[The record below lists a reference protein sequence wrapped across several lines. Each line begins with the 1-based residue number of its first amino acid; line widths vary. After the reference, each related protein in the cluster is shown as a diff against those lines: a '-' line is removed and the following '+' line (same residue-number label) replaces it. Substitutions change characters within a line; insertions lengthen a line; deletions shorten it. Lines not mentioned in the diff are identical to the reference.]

1 MNQKRTVKDMPES
14 ERPYEKC
21 LASGPEVLSDAEL
34 LAVLLRTGTREQT
47 SIDLARELLTLNK
60 NLEGLPGLLHLDSS
74 ELMNVR
80 GIGPVKAV
88 QILCIC
94 ELTKRMSRLSAR
106 KKLTLASP
114 ESIADYFMEQL
125 RHLERE
131 HVIALFFD
139 GKHRLLKEDTISV
152 GTVNAAPVSPREIFL
167 EALKVRAVYV
177 VLLHNHP
184 SGDPSPSRQDIQL
197 TTRMIEAGRLI
208 GISLSDHIIIG
219 DRRYYSFREEN
230 TLCFET

>member
-34 LAVLLRTGTREQT
+34 LAVILRTGTREQT

-114 ESIADYFMEQL
+114 KSIADYFMEQL

-139 GKHRLLKEDTISV
+139 GKHRLLREYTISV
-152 GTVNAAPVSPREIFL
+152 GTVNSAPVSPREIFL

-197 TTRMIEAGRLI
+197 TTRMLEAGRLI